1 MRILRN
7 SNRDNDKD
15 PRSQGRPTKRRP
27 SQPAASSACGR
38 HCNVPCFR
46 GPLRQRQH
54 NYLPAIATSRKVLH
68 HKGALTFRE
77 RLLGEG
83 GQKVGLGMRP
93 GAWPSFLQPLQDGFG
108 YVLHCFFSDF

>member
-1 MRILRN
+1 
-7 SNRDNDKD
+7 
-15 PRSQGRPTKRRP
+15 
-27 SQPAASSACGR
+27 
-38 HCNVPCFR
+38 
-46 GPLRQRQH
+46 
-54 NYLPAIATSRKVLH
+54 VLH